1 MLSQHLEAE
10 YQRVTKKLTET
21 QNELR
26 QMPGGQLSCQK
37 SGNYFKYYQCEKDS
51 KTYLSTSDMS
61 TIQQLAY
68 KKYLVALEEDLEKEK
83 KELEHFLNFLKK
95 NPSKS
100 AQILHE
106 NSRYAP
112 LISPYLLPL
121 STELRQWAAA
131 SFPTNPS
138 HPEGLVIKT
147 NAGITVRSKSESMI
161 TSLLFQYKIPFRY
174 ECQLSLPQL
183 NLYPDFTIRH
193 PKTGDFYY
201 WEHFGLMDDPAYLRN
216 FSSKLQLYVQN
227 GFIPSCQLITTYET
241 KEHPIDL
248 DYVDNL
254 IHFYFLS

>member
-1 MLSQHLEAE
+1 MISQHLEAE
-10 YQRVTKKLTET
+10 YQRIKKMLAET
-21 QNELR
+21 NHELQ
-26 QMPGGQLSCQK
+26 QMPAGHLSCQK
-37 SGNYFKYYQCEKDS
+37 SGNYFKYYQYEQNC
-51 KTYLSTSDMS
+51 KTYLSTRDL
-61 TIQQLAY
+61 TTLQQLAY
-68 KKYLVALEEDLEKEK
+68 KKYLVALKDDLEKEK

-100 AQILHE
+100 AQILRE
-106 NSRYAP
+106 DSRYAP

-121 STELRQWAAA
+121 STELRQWATA
-131 SFPTNPS
+131 SFPTNPKN
-138 HPEGLVIKT
+138 PEGLVIKT

-161 TSLLFQYKIPFRY
+161 ASLLFQYKIPFRY

-201 WEHFGLMDDPAYLRN
+201 WEHFGLMDNPAYLRN
-216 FSSKLQLYVQN
+216 FSSKLQLYIQN
-227 GFIPSCQLITTYET
+227 GIVPSCQLITTYET